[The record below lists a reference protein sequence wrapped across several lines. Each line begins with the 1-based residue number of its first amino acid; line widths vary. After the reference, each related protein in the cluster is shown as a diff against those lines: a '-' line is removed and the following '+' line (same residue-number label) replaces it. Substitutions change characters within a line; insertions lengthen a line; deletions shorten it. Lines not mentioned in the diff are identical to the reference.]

1 MGSFH
6 QYLCGEVPPINV
18 WRGSTNKCVGRYC
31 KLLGAAFMSLLVRF
45 YESLKTNFHL
55 KDQIMLTLVNDYGVD
70 LEYLFFDRCG

>member
-1 MGSFH
+1 M
-6 QYLCGEVPPINV
+6 CGEVPPINV
-18 WRGSTNKCVGRYC
+18 WGGTVNYQELHLC
-31 KLLGAAFMSLLVRF
+31 LFQLRF